1 MSNFTFTILKTSK
14 KSLARRG
21 IVHTPHGN
29 IETPA
34 FIPVGTQAT
43 VKGLT
48 PEELESLDVQI
59 IFANTYHLF
68 LRPGEKI
75 VKDLGGLHKFMNWQH
90 PIITDSGGFQ
100 VFSLGA
106 GMEQGVG
113 KIASIFPE
121 EKLMQIPN
129 SKFQIPNST
138 KSNRIKITEEG
149 VEFKSHIDGKKILL
163 TPEKSIQIQKDL
175 GADLILAFD
184 ECTSPLADYE
194 YTKKAMERT
203 HRWAIRSLETF
214 NAQIAN
220 RKSQIAKRKKIT
232 SNIEYEIPCL
242 PAGRRNTIYNI
253 QAIYGIVQGG
263 MFRDL
268 REESTQFIGKLP
280 FFGMAIGGSL
290 GKSKKD
296 MHQILDWTLPLLPEK
311 RPRHLLG
318 IGGIEDIIESIKQGI
333 DTFDC
338 AMPTR
343 IARTGAFLTKKGR
356 LNIFNSRYQSDKNP
370 IEKECRCYTCQN
382 YSRAYLRHLFW
393 AKEMLGPRL
402 ATIHNLYFMSRLMKT
417 IRENI

>member
-1 MSNFTFTILKTSK
+1 MSNFDFTILKTSK

-21 IVHTPHGN
+21 IIRTPHGN

-75 VKDLGGLHKFMNWQH
+75 IKDLGGLHQFMHWNH

-106 GMEQGVG
+106 GLEQGVG

-121 EKLMQIPN
+121 ERLMQAPN

-184 ECTSPLADYE
+184 ECTSPLADYK
-194 YTKKAMERT
+194 YTKKSMERT
-203 HRWAIRSLETF
+203 HRWAIKSLETF
-214 NAQIAN
+214 KNQKSKI
-220 RKSQIAKRKKIT
+220 KSQNDKLKCK
-232 SNIEYEIPCL
+232 NKQE
-242 PAGRRNTIYNI
+242 
-253 QAIYGIVQGG
+253 IYGIIQGG
-263 MFRDL
+263 AYKDL
-268 REESTQFIGKLP
+268 REKSAQFIGKLP